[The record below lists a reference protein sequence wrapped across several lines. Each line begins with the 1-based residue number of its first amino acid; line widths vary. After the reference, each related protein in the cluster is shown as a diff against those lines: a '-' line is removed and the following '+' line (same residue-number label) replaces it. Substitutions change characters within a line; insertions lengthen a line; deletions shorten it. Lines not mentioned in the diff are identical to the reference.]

1 MFKKFLTEPLVH
13 FLAIALVF
21 FIVYEQVNSG
31 NTDDNTITVSSARVE
46 QMKQSFLTRWNREPV
61 AEELSNAAQHYAL
74 NEMYLREARAL
85 KLDIGDKVIDRRL
98 RQKMDF
104 LLEDLVTAREPSE
117 EELNQYYRENISQ
130 YQHQPKLSFSQVHMS
145 IDVSP
150 EQLAENTTKQKQRI
164 RDGLAPLPE
173 LTLLP
178 QTLIQTNVAQ
188 INRIFGSGFA
198 EKLSE
203 QPLNSWVGPIKSAQG
218 QHFVFIEAKEPAT
231 DIEFSLIK
239 AKVEKDWQYQN
250 LQKAKTSFEQE
261 LMQSYQVDLATDV
274 MSESE

>member
-1 MFKKFLTEPLVH
+1 MVH

-104 LLEDLVTAREPSE
+104 LLEDLVTASEPSE

-130 YQHQPKLSFSQVHMS
+130 YQHLPKLSFSQVHMS

-150 EQLAENTTKQKQRI
+150 EQLAENTAKQQQRI
-164 RDGLAPLPE
+164 HDGLAPLSE

-178 QTLIQTNVAQ
+178 QTLTQKSVVQ
-188 INRIFGSGFA
+188 IDRIFGSGFA
-198 EKLSE
+198 QKLSE
-203 QPLNSWVGPIKSAQG
+203 QPLNNWVGPIKSAQG
-218 QHFVFIEAKEPAT
+218 QHFVFIETKEPAT
-231 DIEFSLIK
+231 DIEFSLVK

-250 LQKAKTSFEQE
+250 LQKAKASFEQE
-261 LMQSYQVDLATDV
+261 LLQSYNIEFDLDAV
-274 MSESE
+274 SESD